1 MFVAWLWTG
10 CRRWWL
16 RSLWRRWWRLC
27 LWAAQEAAGGGYLD
41 VIEGVHKPAID
52 ALAALGVFEGTECAD
67 GMFCP
72 GDEMKR

>member
-1 MFVAWLWTG
+1 MDRLSAVVAAVLVA
-10 CRRWWL
+10 
-16 RSLWRRWWRLC
+16 SMVAAVPV
-27 LWAAQEAAGGGYLD
+27 AAQEAAGGGYLD